1 MECLEGL
8 EIHWLLSPSQVLSQN
23 TPFYHSL
30 DIYTEVT
37 FVNVHQGCMSTF
49 AIEVCPWYIGFVLVF
64 ITSFH

>member
-37 FVNVHQGCMSTF
+37 FVNIHNAQMSTF
-49 AIEVCPWYIGFVLVF
+49 VIEVCLCDIGFVLVF
-64 ITSFH
+64 I